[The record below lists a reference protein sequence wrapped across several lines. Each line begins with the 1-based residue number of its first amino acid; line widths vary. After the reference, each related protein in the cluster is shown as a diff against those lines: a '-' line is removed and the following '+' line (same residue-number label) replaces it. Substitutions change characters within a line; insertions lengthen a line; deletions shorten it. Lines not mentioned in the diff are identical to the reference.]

1 VVPADGGAGQR
12 RAGLTW
18 LSVASFVVAGL
29 QAAGLALTLPI
40 LGDVA
45 QRLGVDEGTLT
56 LRVALEALA
65 VALLLVAA
73 TGLWRRRRF
82 SGRLMAHVYAA
93 VALGGQALQ
102 IALIDQHFGALAVLR
117 LLFPVLLLVLV
128 DAVYRRDFD
137 AP

>member
-1 VVPADGGAGQR
+1 MVPAQGGGGAR

-40 LGDVA
+40 LGEVA
-45 QRLGVDEGTLT
+45 RRLGVGEGTLT
-56 LRVALEALA
+56 TRVALEGLA
-65 VALLLVAA
+65 VLLLVVTAV
-73 TGLWRRRRF
+73 GLWGRRRF
-82 SGRLMAHVYAA
+82 SGRLMAHVYAV

-102 IALIDQHFGALAVLR
+102 VALIDQHFGALAVLR
-117 LLFPVLLLVLV
+117 VAFPVLLVVLV
-128 DAVYRRDFD
+128 DLVYRRDFQ